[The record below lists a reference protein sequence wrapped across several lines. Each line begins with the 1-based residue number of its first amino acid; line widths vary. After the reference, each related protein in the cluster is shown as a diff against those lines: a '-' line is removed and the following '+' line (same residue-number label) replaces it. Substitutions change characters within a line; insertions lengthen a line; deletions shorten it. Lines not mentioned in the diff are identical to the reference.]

1 MMRKRTRRIRSM
13 ILPVAI
19 MIVRMVAA
27 MKKQIVITFKSKSTK
42 HTANSTISFV
52 QQFPLRKL

>member
-19 MIVRMVAA
+19 MIVRIVAA
-27 MKKQIVITFKSKSTK
+27 KIKQTVITSK
-42 HTANSTISFV
+42 
-52 QQFPLRKL
+52 